1 MATVAAPAVGAG
13 RPGQRPLLL
22 WAGAGVGLLAAVAA
36 VVASGGTPV
45 GRPDAAQ
52 LLRGLV
58 VAEYVLV
65 GTYTTWRRPASR
77 FGLYLTGVGLL
88 YSVAALTASNDPLA
102 HSVGRVALAGLVL
115 CLAYV
120 CLCFP
125 NDSLGSRLER
135 RLFAGLGLATA
146 FLWAVALPLV
156 EELPAA
162 GPLTD
167 CGDACPENA
176 FRLVTVPDGVSAAI
190 DLAASAV
197 PALLLLGVAAI
208 LVGKARSPSRLRRR
222 LTVPLLGCAAV
233 LAANYAVYTLVRE
246 AGVDS
251 ISALKAAGAVASLGV
266 PLALLVGQVRGR
278 VFAATSLGQL
288 VARIGG
294 EPVTPARVETLLR
307 DALGDPLLTLAV
319 RDPARGGYV
328 DVRGRPVEL
337 AAGRPDVRV
346 TRVVRNGRPIAALAH
361 DSALDEGSGI
371 AEGLAASALMLL
383 ENTQLVEELRASR
396 ARIVESEQR
405 ERLRLERNLHDG
417 AQQRLFALQVKLDA
431 ARARADGPLA
441 GELEEAAADA
451 AAAAEEL
458 RELAHG
464 LYPTV
469 LRDLGLAGALQA
481 AALRSATPV
490 RVVDHGAGRRP
501 PVVEEAVYFC
511 VLEAIQNAGKHAGA
525 GARVTVTLDRRG
537 RDLEFA
543 VADDG
548 AGFDL
553 DAATDGIG
561 LLSMRDRIGAVGGEL
576 ELESQPGRGT
586 TVRGIAPGPA
596 E

>member
-1 MATVAAPAVGAG
+1 MATVAAPAVGAA
-13 RPGQRPLLL
+13 RPGQRTLLL
-22 WAGAGVGLLAAVAA
+22 WAGAGLGLLAAAAA

-52 LLRGLV
+52 LLRGLL

-65 GTYTTWRRPASR
+65 GTYTTWRRPGSR
-77 FGLYLTGVGLL
+77 FGLYLTGIGLL
-88 YSVAALTASNDPLA
+88 YSVAALSASNDPLA
-102 HSVGRVALAGLVL
+102 HSVGRIALAAVVV

-120 CLCFP
+120 FLCYP
-125 NDSLGSRLER
+125 NDGLGTRLER
-135 RLFAGLGLATA
+135 RLFAVLGLTIA
-146 FLWAVALPLV
+146 LVWAVALPLV
-156 EELPAA
+156 DELPAA
-162 GPLTD
+162 GPVTD
-167 CGDACPENA
+167 CRDACPENA
-176 FRLVTVPDGVSAAI
+176 FRVVTVPDGLSAAI
-190 DLAASAV
+190 DLVGSAATAV
-197 PALLLLGVAAI
+197 TLLGVAAV

-222 LTVPLLGCAAV
+222 LTVPLLACAAV
-233 LAANYAVYTLVRE
+233 LAANYAVYTVLRE
-246 AGVDS
+246 AGADGLAVLRLVG
-251 ISALKAAGAVASLGV
+251 AAVALAV

-307 DALGDPLLTLAV
+307 EALGDPLLTLAV

-417 AQQRLFALQVKLDA
+417 AQQRLFGLQVKLDA
-431 ARARADGPLA
+431 ARARADGALA

-451 AAAAEEL
+451 AAAVEEL

-464 LYPTV
+464 LYPTA
-469 LRDLGLAGALQA
+469 LRDLGLADGLRAV
-481 AALRSATPV
+481 ALRSGTPV
-490 RVVDHGAGRRP
+490 RVVDRGVGRRP

-548 AGFDL
+548 AGFDP
-553 DAATDGIG
+553 DTATDGIG

-586 TVRGIAPGPA
+586 TVRGVVPG
-596 E
+596 